1 MKPPRVFVDTNV
13 LVYAFTA
20 DADKG
25 ACAEALM
32 AQRPWI
38 SVQGLNELSHV
49 LRRKRKLDWER
60 IADISDTV
68 SALSEVV
75 ELNLECHQRALR
87 LVRQHAL
94 GWWDA
99 LQLAVAL
106 ETEASEFLSEDL
118 QHGQVFER
126 RLRVRNPFRSD

>member
-1 MKPPRVFVDTNV
+1 MPTRVFVDTNV

-20 DADKG
+20 DAQKG
-25 ACAEALM
+25 ARAEAVM
-32 AQRPWI
+32 AERPWV
-38 SVQGLNELSHV
+38 SVQGLNELTHV
-49 LRRKRKLDWER
+49 LRRKRKLDWAR

-75 ELNLECHQRALR
+75 DLNLECHQRALR
-87 LVRQHAL
+87 LVRRHAL

-106 ETEASEFLSEDL
+106 ETEAREFLSEDL
-118 QHGQVFER
+118 QHGQVFEG
-126 RLRVRNPFRSD
+126 RLRVCNPFLAD